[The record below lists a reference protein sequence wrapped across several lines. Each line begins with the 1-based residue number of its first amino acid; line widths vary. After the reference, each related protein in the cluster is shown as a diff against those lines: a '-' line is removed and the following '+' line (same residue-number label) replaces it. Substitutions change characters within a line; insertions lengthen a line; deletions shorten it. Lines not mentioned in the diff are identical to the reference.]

1 LNLSIVLACLQESIQ
16 ADQGLHAQS
25 KPPAPLLMQQKEKPN
40 FKICERNGNIQNKV
54 GASECWPDAQHVDQK
69 TMMAQGCQEAHTNGV
84 TAFVHASGL
93 TAIDAMK
100 SSQAIAEQPCGQLGG
115 NEMLLMAALNSN
127 CGTALRRNCN
137 TTALQQSTEHI
148 PCTIED
154 ANRFQTGTHSH
165 ADECVTR
172 FVNNTA
178 GKNDMSTKSSSGGCK
193 LPADDPE
200 MQSVQ
205 FGTGKYIQNVDVDIN
220 RHQEYQG
227 MDLVKEKV
235 PSLSGAIR
243 QVASGRLCEAPGSP
257 QASGQ
262 SDQMHAAKV
271 GAVAEPSTIKQPSVA
286 SVAVCKSTEGSK
298 NCRTSGL
305 DTRAGL
311 CDGEEQTPGI
321 VTERYVHTL
330 TIDSASGTGS
340 ASDSMIKPPEA
351 CKRRRLD
358 LHAWASS
365 LLQ

>member
-1 LNLSIVLACLQESIQ
+1 MLSCLQESIQ

-25 KPPAPLLMQQKEKPN
+25 KLPAPLLMQQKEEPN

-54 GASECWPDAQHVDQK
+54 GASECWPDAQHVNQK
-69 TMMAQGCQEAHTNGV
+69 TMMAQGCQETHTNGV

-93 TAIDAMK
+93 TARDAIK

-115 NEMLLMAALNSN
+115 NEMLLMDALNPN
-127 CGTALRRNCN
+127 CGTALRRNSN

-148 PCTIED
+148 PCTIAD
-154 ANRFQTGTHSH
+154 AIRFRTGTHSH
-165 ADECVTR
+165 ADVSITHI
-172 FVNNTA
+172 VNNTA
-178 GKNDMSTKSSSGGCK
+178 GKNDMSKSSSGGCK
-193 LPADDPE
+193 LLADDPE

-205 FGTGKYIQNVDVDIN
+205 FGTGQFIQNVDVDIN

-235 PSLSGAIR
+235 PSLSGATR
-243 QVASGRLCEAPGSP
+243 QVDSGRLCEAPASP

-262 SDQMHAAKV
+262 SDQLHAAKV

-286 SVAVCKSTEGSK
+286 SVAVCKSTKDSK

-305 DTRAGL
+305 NTRAGL

-321 VTERYVHTL
+321 VTERCIHTL
-330 TIDSASGTGS
+330 AIDSASGTGS
-340 ASDSMIKPPEA
+340 ASDRMIKPPEA